1 MSKRKAIEHTRT
13 GKRPKTD
20 DGCRYENKIGQS
32 LYVSVNE
39 FDGEIYIHIRKF
51 VETSNKKYPTKTG
64 AALTLIRWKEFISH
78 ISEIESSVE
87 KLSTTEDVQF
97 LQHLGGNWNVS
108 VNKEFVSVDIRKY
121 WLPEGRD
128 DTVPT
133 RKGISLKVQEFRKLV
148 ESFDDIKE
156 KIPELANVVRCLDRG
171 DHQNQ
176 LGALRCPEC
185 NPDDCQNW

>member
-78 ISEIESSVE
+78 IPKCRALLRNYILTKTSNLNSIWEAIG
-87 KLSTTEDVQF
+87 TF
-97 LQHLGGNWNVS
+97 L
-108 VNKEFVSVDIRKY
+108 
-121 WLPEGRD
+121 
-128 DTVPT
+128 
-133 RKGISLKVQEFRKLV
+133 
-148 ESFDDIKE
+148 
-156 KIPELANVVRCLDRG
+156 
-171 DHQNQ
+171 
-176 LGALRCPEC
+176 
-185 NPDDCQNW
+185 